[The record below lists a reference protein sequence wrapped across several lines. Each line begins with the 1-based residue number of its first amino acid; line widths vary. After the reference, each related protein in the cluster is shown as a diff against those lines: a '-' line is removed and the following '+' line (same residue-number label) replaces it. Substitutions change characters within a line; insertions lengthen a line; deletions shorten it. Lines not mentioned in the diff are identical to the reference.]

1 MLHLGSDIMFTVLNY
16 VLLMIICVLSVS
28 LVMSIV
34 YIIEYKKYVKDL
46 LKVGRDSIEENRIKN
61 SDNKTILTLL
71 DGQEIFINT
80 LEKKI

>member
-1 MLHLGSDIMFTVLNY
+1 MFTVLNY

-34 YIIEYKKYVKDL
+34 YIIEYKKYIKDL
-46 LKVGRDSIEENRIKN
+46 LKVGRDSIEENRIKHG
-61 SDNKTILTLL
+61 DNKTILTLL
-71 DGQEIFINT
+71 DGQETFIDT